1 MTTSPVQP
9 DPKNP
14 GTGPDSKLNK
24 SQSVADNDK
33 ASPQAS
39 AAAKKTEQPATAG
52 SDNTSVDKS
61 TPKSPVANATP
72 SPASNATPSPASTT
86 PSPSADATHRRT
98 SADGPVVATA
108 PPTRPRFSRRRIFI
122 WLIELVVLLAV
133 AEHFLLKPHLARK
146 RAAEARAAAQ
156 TTAQAQEFKE
166 VIRPLAERARVL
178 PGLSEVFP
186 AYLAPLT
193 GLADGSKN
201 MRDTQLSVSEQTG
214 LPIEVVNSIGMLFR
228 LVPAGT
234 GLIGSPA
241 DEAGRG
247 DIEMQHVMV
256 FPHHFYMGKYEVTQ
270 AQWRQVMGEKNNPSH
285 YFGDSRPVEEV
296 SWYDALRFANA
307 LSEREGLPL
316 GSYRLPTET
325 EWEYACRAGTTTA
338 FCFGDDP
345 KQLAL
350 WADYADNNY
359 QSTRSVGQRRPNT
372 LGLYDMHGNVWEWCL
387 NKYANYPG
395 DATPEAEYHQWPT
408 IRGGNWHVA
417 ASECRSANRC
427 RLPGASVG
435 NMLGF
440 RIIRTIA
447 AGAASNQKSPTP
459 KQATEDKSSPP
470 SSKDDI
476 PVTP

>member
-9 DPKNP
+9 DPKTP
-14 GTGPDSKLNK
+14 GTGPDSEPNK

-39 AAAKKTEQPATAG
+39 APAKKPEQPATAC
-52 SDNTSVDKS
+52 SDSASVDQS
-61 TPKSPVANATP
+61 TPKSPAAN
-72 SPASNATPSPASTT
+72 TT
-86 PSPSADATHRRT
+86 PSPSADATHKKT
-98 SADGPVVATA
+98 SATGPAVATA
-108 PPTRPRFSRRRIFI
+108 PPTRPRFTRRRIFI

-146 RAAEARAAAQ
+146 RAAKARAAAQ
-156 TTAQAQEFKE
+156 AAAQAQEFRE

-186 AYLAPLT
+186 AYLAPLS

-201 MRDTQLSVSEQTG
+201 MRDTQLSVSEETG
-214 LPIEVVNSIGMLFR
+214 LPIEVANSIGMLFR

-234 GLIGSPA
+234 GLIGSPP

-247 DIEMQHVMV
+247 SIEMQHVMV

-270 AQWRQVMGEKNNPSH
+270 AQWRLVMGEKKNPSH

-325 EWEYACRAGTTTA
+325 EWEYACRAGTATA

-345 KQLAL
+345 KQLGL

-359 QSTRSVGQRRPNT
+359 QSTRSVGQRRPNA

-395 DATPEAEYHQWPT
+395 DESPEAEYHQWPT

-440 RIIRTIA
+440 RIVRTIA
-447 AGAASNQKSPTP
+447 DSAASSKKSPMP
-459 KQATEDKSSPP
+459 KHATEDKANTP
-470 SSKDDI
+470 SSKADA
-476 PVTP
+476 PATP